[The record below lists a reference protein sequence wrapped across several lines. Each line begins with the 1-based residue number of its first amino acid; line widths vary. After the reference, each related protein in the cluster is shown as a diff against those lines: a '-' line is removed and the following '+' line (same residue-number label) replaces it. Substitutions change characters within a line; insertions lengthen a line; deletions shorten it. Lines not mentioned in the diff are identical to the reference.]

1 MARRRADR
9 SVNAEL
15 ALGRGATGRYD
26 GVSSATLPVVEGDA
40 ALAETGL
47 AKLPPVN
54 VDSGST
60 RSIPRTTLIGYFEG
74 LDAERAIAWRSA
86 DPFALRECLGLVL
99 PEAPPDPSTISRTF
113 T

>member
-47 AKLPPVN
+47 AELPLIVPGGV
-54 VDSGST
+54 SEMAFTTGS
-60 RSIPRTTLIGYFEG
+60 
-74 LDAERAIAWRSA
+74 
-86 DPFALRECLGLVL
+86 
-99 PEAPPDPSTISRTF
+99 
-113 T
+113 

>member
-1 MARRRADR
+1 MTDWLSLQPPPPVARRRADR

-47 AKLPPVN
+47 A
-54 VDSGST
+54 
-60 RSIPRTTLIGYFEG
+60 
-74 LDAERAIAWRSA
+74 
-86 DPFALRECLGLVL
+86 
-99 PEAPPDPSTISRTF
+99 
-113 T
+113 

>member
-1 MARRRADR
+1 VARRRADR

-47 AKLPPVN
+47 A
-54 VDSGST
+54 
-60 RSIPRTTLIGYFEG
+60 
-74 LDAERAIAWRSA
+74 
-86 DPFALRECLGLVL
+86 
-99 PEAPPDPSTISRTF
+99 
-113 T
+113 